1 MLYFILFIFISG
13 PIPSAAGSSSSKS
26 STNCRKL
33 EDPVYKKAKLTHSIA
48 KDQSATNVY
57 KSLFTSHD
65 DDKTQTRAH
74 WITYNP
80 FYN

>member
-1 MLYFILFIFISG
+1 MNQHYFFFSLLG
-13 PIPSAAGSSSSKS
+13 PITCAAGSSSSTS
-26 STNCRKL
+26 ANCRKL
-33 EDPVYKKAKLTHSIA
+33 EDPVYKKAKLAHSIA
-48 KDQSATNVY
+48 KDKTATNVY

-65 DDKTQTRAH
+65 DDKNQTRAH

>member
-1 MLYFILFIFISG
+1 LFLNFLG
-13 PIPSAAGSSSSKS
+13 LIPSAAGSSSSTS
-26 STNCRKL
+26 NANCRKL
-33 EDPVYKKAKLTHSIA
+33 EDPIYKKAKLSHSIA
-48 KDQSATNVY
+48 KDQTATNVY

-65 DDKTQTRAH
+65 DDKNQTRAH